1 MDILTLY
8 HHYLKAGNVSTDTR
22 QIVPG
27 SIFFALKGPKYNANA
42 FAEEALSKGASCAV
56 VDEREFVTSH
66 RTIFVEDGLIA
77 LQELARHHRSQ
88 LRIPVIGLTGSNGK
102 TTSKELVNAVL
113 SKKFKTLATKGNLN
127 NHIGVPLSILSID
140 PSVEIAIIE
149 MGANHIGEIAMLS
162 AICNPTH
169 GFITNIGKAHIGTF
183 GGFENI
189 IRGKSELY
197 HHLIK
202 EDGVVFI
209 NSQNTILSNMA
220 KRFKK
225 PLFYPAMG
233 DYYHCELVSTDPFI
247 KILTEEGMEI
257 NTQMIGSYNFENM
270 AAALCIGKFFG
281 VEAKKANQ
289 AIAEYVPGNMR
300 SQVIH
305 KGTNT
310 IILDAYNANPSS
322 MQAAIESL
330 AGMQAKKKV
339 AIVGDMFELEEDAEK
354 EHRAL
359 GKLLKEKKLD
369 TVYLC
374 GKLISAAKEE
384 IQSAHYFKSTELLID
399 ELKKNPIMNSTV
411 LVKASRG
418 MGLEAMIDFL

>member
-1 MDILTLY
+1 MY
-8 HHYLKAGNVSTDTR
+8 R
-22 QIVPG
+22 QI
-27 SIFFALKGPKYNANA
+27 FW
-42 FAEEALSKGASCAV
+42 
-56 VDEREFVTSH
+56 
-66 RTIFVEDGLIA
+66 
-77 LQELARHHRSQ
+77 
-88 LRIPVIGLTGSNGK
+88 
-102 TTSKELVNAVL
+102 
-113 SKKFKTLATKGNLN
+113 
-127 NHIGVPLSILSID
+127 
-140 PSVEIAIIE
+140 
-149 MGANHIGEIAMLS
+149 
-162 AICNPTH
+162 
-169 GFITNIGKAHIGTF
+169 
-183 GGFENI
+183 
-189 IRGKSELY
+189 
-197 HHLIK
+197 
-202 EDGVVFI
+202 
-209 NSQNTILSNMA
+209 
-220 KRFKK
+220 
-225 PLFYPAMG
+225 
-233 DYYHCELVSTDPFI
+233 
-247 KILTEEGMEI
+247 
-257 NTQMIGSYNFENM
+257 
-270 AAALCIGKFFG
+270 